1 MAELRL
7 PALLVLMAA
16 IAALA
21 LLTPALAGL

>member
-7 PALLVLMAA
+7 PALFLLMAA

-21 LLTPALAGL
+21 LLTPALASL

>member
-7 PALLVLMAA
+7 PALFIVMAA

-21 LLTPALAGL
+21 LLTPALSGL